1 MDKIAY
7 KTVADFGSQQFI
19 INKSRFIGYA
29 APCKTEEEALK
40 FLATIR
46 EKHKDASHNC
56 YAYIIGQNMGIARY
70 SDDGEPGG
78 TAGMPIIEVIKARGV
93 VDVCVVVTRYFG
105 GILLGAGGLV
115 RAYAEGSKV
124 ALDAAKVVVMHLTDR
139 YAFDTD
145 YSSVG
150 KLDYWLQSQP
160 VQVNEREF
168 GAQVT
173 YDISVKHEDS
183 EAFLKG
189 LTSVSMG
196 RIERLLLDDGYQP
209 WEEKAE
215 E

>member
-1 MDKIAY
+1 MDRTAY
-7 KTVADFGSQQFI
+7 KTVAAPGSHQYI

-29 APCKTEEEALK
+29 APCRTEEEALA
-40 FLATIR
+40 FLASIR

-56 YAYIIGQNMGIARY
+56 YAYVIGQNMGVARY

-105 GILLGAGGLV
+105 GVLLGAGGLV

-124 ALDAAKVVVMHLTDR
+124 ALDAAKVVVMHKTNR

-145 YSSVG
+145 YASVG
-150 KLDYWLQSQP
+150 KLDYWLQSQS

-173 YDISVKHEDS
+173 YDISVKSEDS
-183 EAFLKG
+183 DAFLKG

-196 RIERLLLDDGYQP
+196 RIEPILLDDGYQP
-209 WEEKAE
+209 WEEKQD
-215 E
+215 

>member
-1 MDKIAY
+1 MSL
-7 KTVADFGSQQFI
+7 G
-19 INKSRFIGYA
+19 
-29 APCKTEEEALK
+29 
-40 FLATIR
+40 LAIWYTW
-46 EKHKDASHNC
+46 
-56 YAYIIGQNMGIARY
+56 
-70 SDDGEPGG
+70 
-78 TAGMPIIEVIKARGV
+78 
-93 VDVCVVVTRYFG
+93 
-105 GILLGAGGLV
+105 
-115 RAYAEGSKV
+115 KV

-168 GAQVT
+168 GEQVT

-196 RIERLLLDDGYQP
+196 RIEPLLMDDGYQP
-209 WEEKAE
+209 WEEKPAE
-215 E
+215 